1 MNNNIP
7 VVIFHQGYKPYLKIN
22 CQITAKNNNVILLG
36 DPSLEKLSKIPNVEF
51 VNTDDIIKKEKIDYF
66 KSHFVNYNTVNEK
79 SVWLWYLRVFSLG
92 QFLQDYKID
101 KIFHIDSDNILLK
114 NINDYIFKADNA
126 YCISKDWHEYTMSAS
141 IHSGLLNTNF
151 FKQFENLYYNLFIS
165 KEMFY
170 LIEKKIKY
178 HNENG
183 GGGVCD
189 MTLFYLL
196 DKLGLLKV
204 QNLLIPNKINH
215 KEYVFINN
223 INTGEGYEI
232 QNQFKMKSKSIQVLK
247 DNKNFEN
254 KIFDLNHNKD
264 LYIYNIHFQGP
275 GKKKMNSFLKYK
287 LNF

>member
-1 MNNNIP
+1 MNNDIP

-22 CQITAKNNNVILLG
+22 CQITAENNNVILIG
-36 DPSLEKLSKIPNVEF
+36 DPSLEKLSKISNVEF
-51 VNTDDIIKKEKIDYF
+51 VNTDDIIQKEKIDYF
-66 KSHFVNYNTVNEK
+66 KNYFE
-79 SVWLWYLRVFSLG
+79 
-92 QFLQDYKID
+92 QYKID

-114 NINDYIFKADNA
+114 DINQYTFKEDNA
-126 YCISKDWHEYTMSAS
+126 YCISKNWHEFNMSAS

-151 FKQFENLYYNLFIS
+151 FKQFENLFYNLFIS

-170 LIEKKIKY
+170 LIQKKIKF
-178 HNENG
+178 HEENG
-183 GGGVCD
+183 GGGICD
-189 MTLFYLL
+189 MTLFYFL

-232 QNQFKMKSKSIQVLK
+232 QNQFKMKSKSIQILR

-275 GKKKMNSFLKYK
+275 GKKKMNPLLKYK